1 MKTLGLDIG
10 DVWIGTAI
18 SDALGMFARPY
29 QTTTPKELDD
39 FLTKLFAQEPISKVV
54 IGYPKTMRGTVS
66 EQTKKVEAEKVRLE
80 KLFPHLTFILWDERL
95 SSKRADTLK
104 RAKTKEEKIQSHS
117 IAAAFIL
124 SSYLE
129 FSRPAPDPFAH
140 SPE

>member
-1 MKTLGLDIG
+1 MKILGLDIG

-39 FLTKLFAQEPISKVV
+39 FLCLLFAQEPISKVV
-54 IGYPKTMRGTVS
+54 IGYPKTMRGTIS
-66 EQTKKVEAEKVRLE
+66 EQTKKVEETKIRLE
-80 KLFPHLTFILWDERL
+80 KIFPQMTFILWDERL
-95 SSKRADTLK
+95 SSKRADALK

-129 FSRPAPDPFAH
+129 FSRPMQDPFGA
-140 SPE
+140 E